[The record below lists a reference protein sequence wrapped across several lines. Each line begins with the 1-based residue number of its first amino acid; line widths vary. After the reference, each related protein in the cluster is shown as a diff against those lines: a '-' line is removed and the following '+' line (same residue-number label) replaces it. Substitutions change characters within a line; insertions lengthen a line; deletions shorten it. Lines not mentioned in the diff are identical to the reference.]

1 MTTGRTTLNNWRVY
15 IDGYDLS
22 GYSRTFGPLATTFDE
37 GVDDAVSLS
46 VKAALVGNASIGMGT
61 LNGLF
66 DNTPSSGI
74 HAVMQSAGG
83 ERDVLLACGIQAAP
97 ANNDPIFCGQ
107 FMQLGYSGDPDNNPV
122 YASIPFGNMSA
133 TAAALAYSQPWG
145 VLLHAKAART
155 AANSATGLDQ
165 TASSTKGGYM
175 MYQVFSG
182 DGTATVKVQHASTNS
197 DGSFSDLLSS
207 GSLDCSTPKS
217 GIIALA
223 RTATVNRYVRWQIA
237 LGTATS
243 VTFAIGFVRGNN

>member
-46 VKAALVGNASIGMGT
+46 VKAALVGNAAVSMGT

-66 DNTPSSGI
+66 DNTATSGI
-74 HAVMQSAGG
+74 HAVMKTAGG

-97 ANNDPIFCGQ
+97 ENNDPMFCGQ

-122 YASIPFGNMSA
+122 YASVPFGNISA
-133 TAAALAYSQPWG
+133 TSAALAYSNPWG
-145 VLLHAKAART
+145 VLLHAKSART
-155 AANSATGLDQ
+155 AANSSTGLDQ
-165 TASSTKGGYM
+165 SASSALGGYM
-175 MYQVFSG
+175 MYQVFAG
-182 DGTATVKVQHASTNS
+182 NGTATLKVQHASTNS

-207 GSLDCSTPKS
+207 GSVNCSSPLS
-217 GIIALA
+217 GVVALA
-223 RTATVNRYVRWQIA
+223 RTATVNRYVRWQLA

-243 VTFAIGFVRGNN
+243 VTFAIGFVRGN